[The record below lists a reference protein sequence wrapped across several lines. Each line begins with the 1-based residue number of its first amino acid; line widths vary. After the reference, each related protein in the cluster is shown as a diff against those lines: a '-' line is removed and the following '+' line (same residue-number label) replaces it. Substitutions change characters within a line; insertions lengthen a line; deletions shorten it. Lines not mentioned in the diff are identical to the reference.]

1 MGAKEQF
8 EAGIKKAMAIK
19 QKVLLNGLRDLMEA
33 CVEYAYDNHTF
44 SNLTFNTQDSYGG
57 AVYFKGKMY
66 GNPYFLEQK
75 ASVGTIDMQVE
86 TDGQFG
92 HEKSLDF
99 LRSYKPKSE
108 FDICVTTGTEY
119 SEFLERV
126 RHLDTLTGAFEF
138 AKDACLM
145 SFKPIK

>member
-1 MGAKEQF
+1 MGVKEQF
-8 EAGIKKAMAIK
+8 EAGQKKAMAIK
-19 QKVLLNGLRDLMEA
+19 QKVLLDGLRNLMEA
-33 CVEYAYDNHTF
+33 CVHYAYDNHEF
-44 SNLTFNTQDSYGG
+44 RNLTFNTQDSYGG

-75 ASVGTIDMQVE
+75 ASTGTKSMQVK

-99 LRSYKPKSE
+99 LRSYKSRSE

-119 SEFLERV
+119 SQFLERV
-126 RHLDTLTGAFEF
+126 RGLDVLTGTFEF
-138 AKDACLM
+138 AKDECLTA
-145 SFKPIK
+145 FKPIK